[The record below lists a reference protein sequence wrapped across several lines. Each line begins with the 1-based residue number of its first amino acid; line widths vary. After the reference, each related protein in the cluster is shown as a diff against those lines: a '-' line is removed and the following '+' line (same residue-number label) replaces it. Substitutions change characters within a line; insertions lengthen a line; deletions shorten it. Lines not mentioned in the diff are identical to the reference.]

1 MFRPLVP
8 RWLAALFAPP
18 SDRRSRRRVGTAPGP
33 FRPQVEPLGDRVV
46 PAAGLV
52 LSEVLTNPSGN
63 DSPLEYV
70 ELVATRDINFA
81 VTPYTVVFA
90 DTTSSPGPAGW
101 ANGGV
106 RSYAF
111 AITSGTV
118 ARGSVVYV
126 GGSGMAPTGIK
137 LRTLNTAT
145 TGGDGFGVPQV
156 PGVLGNGGGEADGV
170 AVFDVPV
177 GAVTPSSVPVD
188 ALLFGSAVGTAVSAN
203 YKLPVNDRY
212 TGGTANAG
220 SFVAPN
226 PGTGQLLTATGV
238 LNPVSGTWATG
249 RSWSLGTT
257 TTSGTSTVALLPV
270 VTVEKIAD
278 ATEGGTAGTFR
289 FTRTG
294 STTAALTVNVS
305 ASGTA
310 TAGTDYTA
318 PTTVTFGV
326 GNATVDYTVTA
337 TNDSTSEPTETVAF
351 AVAAGTGYVAG
362 SPAAATMDLYDNDAQ
377 VVALEAATDTGEGT
391 NPGKFQFTRI
401 GNLSGSLTANYTVSG
416 TATSETDYTALS
428 GTVTF
433 AAGADRAEVL
443 VEAFGDNTTD
453 DGETVIITLGTGT
466 GYTVDSLA
474 TTATVT
480 IADQALTVS
489 VMQLADATEGVSDGT
504 FRFTR
509 AGDLTAALAVDYTVS
524 GTATAGTDYTALSGT
539 VTFGIGQHTVDV
551 SVALLNDT
559 TAEPTETVT
568 VTLDPS
574 DDYQLGN
581 DSDTLFVKDNDTTK
595 YIWISTSSTD
605 WNLASNWSTGSV
617 PTSSSDVYFDGPLT
631 VDCINV
637 GYGLST
643 LAGLHLVNGYTGT
656 ATLANALSVGTFEES
671 SGTLNQ
677 PVSGRDLTVT
687 GVMLW
692 TGGTLNATDSGT
704 AVNVSGAVGRIDP
717 PDLGSMATA
726 STMNVLNSANL
737 TLLPGTIELLG
748 ANRVQINAEVKAPVR
763 KNTTLRFT
771 VTNPTLPITRF
782 DVGSGGQFSLLK
794 TDPKFT
800 GVCDL
805 GGPLAVTGGE
815 VIIGDG
821 VTLLLSG
828 AIGPAGPSLLI
839 QSGQM
844 ELYTGSGIEANAGSH
859 LTGGSLMTFVVSTNR
874 TAWLKGNVLIDG
886 ATIDL
891 TNLQRPN
898 FLQNCTIEIDGDT
911 SWKSGEYYPEIHG
924 LSSMH
929 LSCIGQLSITDNVQ
943 FFPDVRQEPPNAIAS
958 VIAVAAK
965 GKKSQI
971 VGDAPDIITNP
982 TTGQPDTTHEII
994 ASSDAD
1000 GLVRKWSIKLTE

>member
-8 RWLAALFAPP
+8 RWLARMLAPA
-18 SDRRSRRRVGTAPGP
+18 SNRRSRRRSGAALPP
-33 FRPQVEPLGDRVV
+33 FRPQIEPLGDRVV

-90 DTTSSPGPAGW
+90 DTTSTPGAAGW
-101 ANGGV
+101 ANGGF

-111 AITSGTV
+111 SINSGTV
-118 ARGSVVYV
+118 TRGSVVYV
-126 GGSGMAPTGIK
+126 GGSGMAPTGTK

-145 TGGDGFGVPQV
+145 TPGDGFGSPQV
-156 PGVLGNGGGEADGV
+156 PGVLGNGGAEADGV

-177 GAVTPSSVPVD
+177 GAVTPSTVPVD
-188 ALLFGSAVGTAVSAN
+188 ALLFGAAVGPAVSAN

-212 TGGTANAG
+212 AGGIANAG

-226 PGTGQLLTATGV
+226 PGTNQIITASGV
-238 LNPVSGTWATG
+238 LDPISGTWATG

-270 VTVEKIAD
+270 VTVAKIAD
-278 ATEGGTAGTFR
+278 ATEGSTAGTFR

-294 STTAALTVNVS
+294 STSAALTVNVS

-326 GNATVDYTVTA
+326 GSATVDYTVTA
-337 TNDSTSEPTETVAF
+337 TNDSTSEPTETVEF
-351 AVAAGTGYVAG
+351 AVAAGIGYVTG
-362 SPAAATMDLYDNDAQ
+362 SPAATMDLYDNDAQ
-377 VVALEAATDTGEGT
+377 FVALEAATDTGEGT
-391 NPGKFQFTRI
+391 NAGKFQFARI
-401 GNLSGSLTANYTVSG
+401 GDLSGSLTANYTVTG
-416 TATSETDYTALS
+416 TATSGTDYEALS

-433 AAGADRAEVL
+433 LAGEDRAEVL
-443 VEAFGDNTTD
+443 VEAFGDNTAD
-453 DGETVIITLGTGT
+453 DGETVIATLGTGT

-489 VMQLADATEGVSDGT
+489 VIQLADGTEGGSNGT

-509 AGDLTAALAVDYTVS
+509 GGDLTAALAVDYTVS
-524 GTATAGTDYTALSGT
+524 GTATAGTDYTALTGT

-551 SVALLNDT
+551 SVVLVNDT

-568 VTLDPS
+568 VTLDAS

-595 YIWISTSSTD
+595 HIWVSTSSTD

-617 PTSSSDVYFDGPLT
+617 PTSGSSVYFDGASSMA
-631 VDCINV
+631 DCTNV

-656 ATLANALSVGTFEES
+656 ATLANALTVGTFEES

-677 PVSGRDLTVT
+677 PVSGHDLTVT

-692 TGGTLNATDSGT
+692 TGGTLNAIDSGT
-704 AVNVSGAVGRIDP
+704 AVNVSGALGRIDP
-717 PDLGSMATA
+717 PDVGSMAT
-726 STMNVLNSANL
+726 SS
-737 TLLPGTIELLG
+737 
-748 ANRVQINAEVKAPVR
+748 
-763 KNTTLRFT
+763 TLR
-771 VTNPTLPITRF
+771 
-782 DVGSGGQFSLLK
+782 
-794 TDPKFT
+794 
-800 GVCDL
+800 
-805 GGPLAVTGGE
+805 
-815 VIIGDG
+815 IIGDA
-821 VTLLLSG
+821 VVKLLSG
-828 AIGPAGPSLLI
+828 SMDIAASDGIFIDAQLDVVTRNVAVSISNSSTQGKLDIASNGKLSINTEMRQHTGECTISLPIQNAGQFTINQGIHFTVRGHINSEGAVGGFEDPTFI
-839 QSGQM
+839 QTSGKFSIF
-844 ELYTGSGIEANAGSH
+844 TGSFAEFESG
-859 LTGGSLMTFVVSTNR
+859 F
-874 TAWLKGNVLIDG
+874 WLKGGGIVVKISPQNLGAIIKGQTLIDPG
-886 ATIDL
+886 DRSAL
-891 TNLQRPN
+891 Y
-898 FLQNCTIEIDGDT
+898 FDGEPYGWITFEGDVE
-911 SWKSGEYYPEIHG
+911 WKSGTYSPRLNGANTGITQRDVWYVSGTLRITGLDCKLEPIIHNAADAESG
-924 LSSMH
+924 DSWRVINSNKR
-929 LSCIGQLSITDNVQ
+929 IKDDV
-943 FFPDVRQEPPNAIAS
+943 PDLTP
-958 VIAVAAK
+958 
-965 GKKSQI
+965 
-971 VGDAPDIITNP
+971 
-982 TTGQPDTTHEII
+982 
-994 ASSDAD
+994 
-1000 GLVRKWSIKLTE
+1000 GLVATWRLRKESVGRGDWISVERK